1 MSTMSEIE
9 NLPARDEDEDIAQ
22 LKTDLETSLARQIRP
37 RLLSGQIL
45 LQSEVTAIG
54 DYNSTSHP
62 HIFGMQNRNPETER
76 KLQSTSKVLYLL
88 VISSEDSNDVSET
101 EARLA
106 EALEDA
112 TNGTV
117 VTMATVLELAQP
129 TTMPTVFTL
138 GPTIS
143 SFERIPN
150 RTVTIT
156 LSITFACFVG
166 VVIAL
171 LGLYNLVLRG
181 KIGKV
186 KTRRES
192 EMSSY
197 IGTVT
202 VR

>member
-1 MSTMSEIE
+1 M
-9 NLPARDEDEDIAQ
+9 
-22 LKTDLETSLARQIRP
+22 LATVKNI
-37 RLLSGQIL
+37 
-45 LQSEVTAIG
+45 
-54 DYNSTSHP
+54 
-62 HIFGMQNRNPETER
+62 
-76 KLQSTSKVLYLL
+76 
-88 VISSEDSNDVSET
+88 SET

-117 VTMATVLELAQP
+117 LKMATVLELAQP

-150 RTVTIT
+150 RTVTIS

-166 VVIAL
+166 AVLAI
-171 LGLYNLVLRG
+171 LGIYNLVLRG
-181 KIGKV
+181 KIGTG
-186 KTRRES
+186 KTRQGS
-192 EMSSY
+192 EISSF

-202 VR
+202 VK